1 MGADRILFIVAWIPH
16 CISVKSRSLGIPL
29 WILYMPS
36 DEIVTSEV
44 DILSLRLLR
53 KKTIY
58 GYVQG
63 LGGYS
68 RDPRLARNTLQV
80 SGKRQISLHDT
91 GIDRYSGSGIRQ
103 NLKENGIRDRDD
115 RSSGCRIV
123 MKESGNTGS
132 GQPPILPDSW
142 YTVIRVHF

>member
-1 MGADRILFIVAWIPH
+1 MGTDAR
-16 CISVKSRSLGIPL
+16 
-29 WILYMPS
+29 
-36 DEIVTSEV
+36 
-44 DILSLRLLR
+44 LR

-63 LGGYS
+63 LEGYS
-68 RDPRLARNTLQV
+68 RDPGLARNTLQD
-80 SGKRQISLHDT
+80 SGKRPISLPDT

-115 RSSGCRIV
+115 RSSGCGIV
-123 MKESGNTGS
+123 VKKSGNTGS
-132 GQPPILPDSW
+132 GPPPPLPDSW